1 MSVTPITFILR
12 CFSYLLSCISSQS
25 ITGSHSSN
33 RHNLYLDPYFEE
45 FYRGAKE
52 VGMPVGVYFYS
63 RCNSIQT
70 ARREAEFQ
78 KNNPDADIIKMGIG
92 DVTKPL
98 APSVIKA
105 FQGAVDE
112 MGNADTFRG
121 YGPEQGYDF
130 LAEEII
136 KNDFEPF
143 GVSLDTDEV
152 FISDGAKCDTGNI
165 QEIFDLGNKIA
176 VTDPV
181 YTVYV
186 DTNVMAG
193 RTGEMKD
200 DGMYE
205 GLTYLKCNA
214 ENGFVP
220 ELPEEDVDIIYLC
233 YPNNPTGTT
242 LTYDQLKVFVD
253 YAIEHKAIILFD
265 AAYECFIREDDVPH
279 TIYEIEGAKNVA
291 IEFRS
296 FSKMAGFTG
305 TRCAYTIVPKEVA
318 GYDSKGNEVQLNQL
332 WNRRQTTKFN
342 GVSYPVQVAAA
353 AVYSDDGKKEI
364 KEIIDYYMENAKVI
378 KSSLEKLGL
387 EVYGGVNSPYIWV
400 KTPNNMDSWAFFDL
414 LLNEANV
421 VGTPGSGFGPSGE
434 GYLRLTAFNTLE
446 NTKEAM
452 DRISKLNF

>member
-1 MSVTPITFILR
+1 MVVKINENYLKLKS
-12 CFSYLLSCISSQS
+12 SYL
-25 ITGSHSSN
+25 
-33 RHNLYLDPYFEE
+33 FV
-45 FYRGAKE
+45 E
-52 VGMPVGVYFYS
+52 V
-63 RCNSIQT
+63 

-78 KNNPDADIIKMGIG
+78 KNNTDADIIKMGIG

-265 AAYECFIREDDVPH
+265 AAYE
-279 TIYEIEGAKNVA
+279 
-291 IEFRS
+291 
-296 FSKMAGFTG
+296 
-305 TRCAYTIVPKEVA
+305 
-318 GYDSKGNEVQLNQL
+318 L
-332 WNRRQTTKFN
+332 
-342 GVSYPVQVAAA
+342 
-353 AVYSDDGKKEI
+353 
-364 KEIIDYYMENAKVI
+364 
-378 KSSLEKLGL
+378 SL
-387 EVYGGVNSPYIWV
+387 IH
-400 KTPNNMDSWAFFDL
+400 
-414 LLNEANV
+414 
-421 VGTPGSGFGPSGE
+421 
-434 GYLRLTAFNTLE
+434 
-446 NTKEAM
+446 
-452 DRISKLNF
+452 I